1 MHYTSWS
8 RLLHL
13 VALPILGLSLSAAHA
28 ETVAGF
34 GTTFAPET
42 WLVVNTNPNQTLTN
56 SMGSFPAVCAGTG
69 QNYGTNTV
77 GCVKSYTAGQPGQE
91 SSDNVTL
98 LGIQGQTG
106 ASKTTLQFTNTN
118 WRQSLISFTWRFTD
132 PANPASAPGGQYISI
147 LVDPGWTHPNNLPSN
162 DYSFTS
168 TPGGNYH
175 SNDNTQS
182 VYLPAGA
189 TLSFSIFTDNTASAG
204 AFSMKD
210 FTTAE
215 VPAPLPITG
224 SSAVLLYSRRLRR
237 RTLTASKQPPTL
249 HPSTGKVMS
258 LAEQRSRHQHQRA
271 LDHCGSL
278 LGGPLVSG
286 LPTTA
291 VSSRISNTISSSNV

>member
-1 MHYTSWS
+1 MHRHRSEPWRQYCRLRKIYT
-8 RLLHL
+8 
-13 VALPILGLSLSAAHA
+13 
-28 ETVAGF
+28 
-34 GTTFAPET
+34 
-42 WLVVNTNPNQTLTN
+42 
-56 SMGSFPAVCAGTG
+56 TG
-69 QNYGTNTV
+69 QGNNDT
-77 GCVKSYTAGQPGQE
+77 
-91 SSDNVTL
+91 VTL
-98 LGIQGQTG
+98 LGIDSGTG
-106 ASKTTLQFTNTN
+106 NSTSTLQFTNTN

-132 PANPASAPGGQYISI
+132 PTNPASAPGGQYISI

-168 TPGGNYH
+168 TPGGDYH
-175 SNDNTQS
+175 SIDNTQS

-237 RTLTASKQPPTL
+237 RTLTASKQPPAL

-258 LAEQRSRHQHQRA
+258 RPNNA
-271 LDHCGSL
+271 LGTSTSA
-278 LGGPLVSG
+278 PSI
-286 LPTTA
+286 TTA
-291 VSSRISNTISSSNV
+291 PSWGGRWCPGCPPLRSPKRSPRPSPAATAKHGPAARPGLRAARLCNRTMKFPNNP